1 MFQIVLS
8 GGDLWALLRK
18 IPENLKKYDIFSCF
32 SKKTA
37 YSYYIMKTLHI
48 EHLRGVR
55 SLDFEVP
62 AYPGA
67 FLLTGANGAGKST
80 VLSCLAQLGDPDA
93 LNHFFVPDI
102 RFTGA
107 SVGNV
112 FVASLVRYETTEGQV
127 TFRFQNGSWMA
138 EDPAAQQKVFP
149 SFGYSAVVFT
159 GARRKHYPPEGEEFS
174 AGDIEPVPD
183 EVSKGLAA
191 IFDDE
196 RFCPLY
202 SITSKTD
209 GREYFLIHRSH
220 NGQNYYFS
228 DNNFSAGERAVLQL
242 LMFLH
247 RLPRHALILIDEAE
261 MALHPKAQKRL
272 LEYLGHAAQKM
283 EHTILVSTQ
292 SASLIRI
299 SDPRNILFLENDEN
313 GHMVCRRNVYPAA
326 ILGEMAIVE
335 EILPEIL
342 LLVED
347 PEAAMLLEAIVEKL
361 RNNMDIQFP
370 YTRILPVGGYIQVVI
385 LMDNLARVFPPY
397 VKRRAVLDQDA
408 ERSIRKAVS
417 DPGASRHEVIA
428 RNSKNIYFLPC
439 APEQG
444 VVQLLE
450 SGIRRHGEGLTKVF
464 GGTHIPLSN
473 IMNDSR
479 YLDIGGDSRSDCKDK
494 MAFIVRG
501 ISRYTDEPEILVRKK
516 LYRYYADNY
525 YRDLRDLKADYC
537 SLIFGK

>member
-1 MFQIVLS
+1 M
-8 GGDLWALLRK
+8 
-18 IPENLKKYDIFSCF
+18 
-32 SKKTA
+32 A
-37 YSYYIMKTLHI
+37 YSYSIMKTLHI

-80 VLSCLAQLGDPDA
+80 VLSCLAQLGDPEA
-93 LNHFFVPDI
+93 LNHFFVPDLPFAGSAI
-102 RFTGA
+102 GD
-107 SVGNV
+107 V
-112 FVASLVRYETTEGQV
+112 FVASSVRYETEAGQV
-127 TFRFQNGSWMA
+127 TFRCHNGTWSADNGTAPEKIFQ
-138 EDPAAQQKVFP
+138 
-149 SFGYSAVVFT
+149 SFGYSEVVFT
-159 GARRKHYPPEGEEFS
+159 GARRKHYPPEGEVFS
-174 AGDIEPVPD
+174 VDDVERVPD
-183 EVSKGLAA
+183 VVSHGLAA

-196 RFCPLY
+196 RFSPLF
-202 SITSKTD
+202 SIKSKTD
-209 GREYFLIHRSH
+209 GREYFLIHRFH
-220 NGQNYYFS
+220 KGKDYYFS

-242 LMFLH
+242 LMLLY
-247 RLPRHALILIDEAE
+247 RLPRQALILIDEAE

-272 LEYLGHAAQKM
+272 LDYLVQAAHKM

-299 SDPRNILFLENDEN
+299 SDPRNILFLENEDD
-313 GHMVCRRNVYPAA
+313 GSMVCRRNVYPAA

-408 ERSIRKAVS
+408 ERSIRKAIS

-444 VVQLLE
+444 VVRLLE
-450 SGIRRHGEGLTKVF
+450 SGIRRHEEGLTKVF
-464 GGTHIPLSN
+464 GGTHVPLSN
-473 IMNDSR
+473 IMNDTR
-479 YLDIGGDSRSDCKDK
+479 YRSIGGDTRSDCKDK
-494 MAFIVRG
+494 MTFIVRG
-501 ISRYTDEPEILVRKK
+501 ISRYIDEPDVLVRKK
-516 LYRYYADNY
+516 LYRYYADNH
-525 YRDLRDLKADYC
+525 YRNLRDLKADYC
-537 SLIFGK
+537 PLIFGK